1 MPRKVGAF
9 RSERI
14 YIASAINDGTIAS
27 KIPMWVGGVTSTHY
41 LWVGGVTSTHYFFPS
56 VAARL

>member
-41 LWVGGVTSTHYFFPS
+41 FFPS
-56 VAARL
+56 VAAAALDKIKLSI

>member
-41 LWVGGVTSTHYFFPS
+41 FFPS